1 MKLLL
6 YSALLFVSC
15 LIQPSQS
22 FGEPAAKKSGIL
34 SYNSIFKPL
43 IADPKWPRFT
53 LAYQYHMKDVFGRHM
68 FAPNFGAVLP
78 LVRGTTKGGTTYELS
93 VHAGIFSII
102 DVGSKPTRLI
112 NSDYFGGP
120 ALAIQKDKIDYLI
133 RIAHTS
139 SHLGDEFLLSKR
151 SRRITRLNLS
161 YETAEAIVAYR
172 VQNGLRPYV
181 GLGYIVSADPRSYR
195 SSEFTIGL
203 DYRSTTVILKG
214 YAKPVFGIYSKT
226 SRNYN
231 WRPTLSIKTGLEF
244 EDKIVLGKALQV
256 LFEYYNGNSIH
267 GQFYKNREHRVGT
280 SLNIDF

>member
-1 MKLLL
+1 VISRILLCL
-6 YSALLFVSC
+6 TLLASSVTS
-15 LIQPSQS
+15 L
-22 FGEPAAKKSGIL
+22 GEPAANKKPGIL
-34 SYNSIFKPL
+34 FYNSIFKPL

-78 LVRGTTKGGTTYELS
+78 LARASTKDGTTYELS
-93 VHAGIFSII
+93 IHGGIFAIM

-112 NSDYFGGP
+112 NSDYFGGL
-120 ALAIQKDKIDYLI
+120 ALAIQKNKLDYLV

-139 SHLGDEFLLSKR
+139 AHLGDEFLLSR
-151 SRRITRLNLS
+151 SGRNITRINLS

-172 VQNGLRPYV
+172 FETGLRPYV
-181 GLGYIVSADPRSYR
+181 GLGYIVNAEPKSFRAA
-195 SSEFTIGL
+195 EVTLGL
-203 DYRSTTVILKG
+203 DYRSTAVILNG
-214 YAKPVFGIYSKT
+214 YAKPVFGVYSKT

-231 WRPTLSIKTGLEF
+231 WNPTLSIKAGLEF

-256 LFEYYNGNSIH
+256 LLEYYRGNSIH
-267 GQFYKNREHRVGT
+267 GQFYKNRENRIGT